1 MQAERVYS
9 VLLVSAAEKMNTRLA
24 SFFSG
29 GGFEPVTVVDSVAK
43 AQRRLLN
50 REYDLV
56 IVNSPLPDDFGK
68 KLAVDVV
75 TESGGVSLLLVK
87 SDMYDEIAS
96 SMIPRGVMVAKRPLE
111 DSVIDQL
118 LNIMCSV
125 CERLKGIRKKTMSLE
140 DKMEEI
146 KLVSQAK
153 ILLMEQKHIS
163 EKEAHRLIGKEA
175 MDHGVSRRMVARSII
190 DSFG

>member
-24 SFFSG
+24 TFFSG

-75 TESGGVSLLLVK
+75 AESGGVSALLRQ
-87 SDMYDEIAS
+87 SPAS
-96 SMIPRGVMVAKRPLE
+96 SQLHAHSACLSMVTHAA
-111 DSVIDQL
+111 
-118 LNIMCSV
+118 V
-125 CERLKGIRKKTMSLE
+125 CVNNFL
-140 DKMEEI
+140 
-146 KLVSQAK
+146 
-153 ILLMEQKHIS
+153 
-163 EKEAHRLIGKEA
+163 
-175 MDHGVSRRMVARSII
+175 
-190 DSFG
+190 

>member
-9 VLLVSAAEKMNTRLA
+9 VLLVSAAEKMNTRLET
-24 SFFSG
+24 FFAG

-87 SDMYDEIAS
+87 SDMYDEISS
-96 SMIPRGVMVAKRPLE
+96 SMIPRGVMVAISFLLGYVMMTFV
-111 DSVIDQL
+111 VIASDFSCR
-118 LNIMCSV
+118 NTCRS
-125 CERLKGIRKKTMSLE
+125 TSPTA
-140 DKMEEI
+140 KMPTRTG
-146 KLVSQAK
+146 
-153 ILLMEQKHIS
+153 M
-163 EKEAHRLIGKEA
+163 
-175 MDHGVSRRMVARSII
+175 VSRPSRRR
-190 DSFG
+190 